1 MEKKEDKKSSSPL
14 ARLWRALFVAAKDYL
29 LIVRG
34 GSEGKGLETL
44 RAIVSGGPLHWLG
57 LAILCANVLAT
68 AYLGLQGHRFPA
80 FTAEL
85 WEGESVAA
93 PSPALYISLLVIA
106 LGWSYL
112 LAGVASFGL
121 LPYVLAAAYTAYY
134 GLYAAFTLGGTP
146 WFAVLP
152 IWLVILGGW
161 VNVSE
166 RKRWRSLLLLI
177 PCWIAAL
184 ITYSSLGLKAIFP
197 ATWGR
202 LILTVIYFA
211 LVANPWIRKKAH
223 PLNPYIAFLVSF
235 SLFGGLYLFSL
246 QRSSGNEVF
255 GNAFLGFHA
264 LLGLVGLFWY
274 WVGLDLFS
282 SAQDLVQWLMT
293 TIKKLLPLD
302 ILGVTIFPLWIFW
315 CIAAYLL
322 VHGLPLGL
330 VQVLARWP
338 WGVILMRVL
347 NSLYPPM
354 ALASALDYDFYLTAA
369 IALLAAILWALR
381 KLSGERLVL
390 LFSASLFG
398 LLVLWSFFGLFF
410 ASATED
416 TSQAL
421 GFWPLLLFV
430 AGVFWQALKV
440 SPALVSG
447 ERSRSFLFLGF
458 VLLLG
463 GISTLELSAHYPR
476 FEQMLSVNSFGGV
489 VYLGIPYLL
498 YSSFYQQR
506 RYTPVSPKCL
516 LLLFALGMLSAIP
529 SLLWGKVFFAPLI
542 WLAAILAVAWVRE
555 PWDDLWDGVVYA
567 LALALGFTI
576 FYTYPI
582 LIPLPYFVP
591 FLSYFMAAQDRYAAQ
606 VIWPWQA
613 QWWQIFAGA
622 SLAAIVLGY
631 LLARA
636 HLARG
641 RARVL
646 LIICSLILSL
656 GFLAAW
662 EFTLMRAP

>member
-1 MEKKEDKKSSSPL
+1 
-14 ARLWRALFVAAKDYL
+14 
-29 LIVRG
+29 
-34 GSEGKGLETL
+34 
-44 RAIVSGGPLHWLG
+44 
-57 LAILCANVLAT
+57 
-68 AYLGLQGHRFPA
+68 
-80 FTAEL
+80 
-85 WEGESVAA
+85 
-93 PSPALYISLLVIA
+93 
-106 LGWSYL
+106 
-112 LAGVASFGL
+112 
-121 LPYVLAAAYTAYY
+121 
-134 GLYAAFTLGGTP
+134 
-146 WFAVLP
+146 
-152 IWLVILGGW
+152 
-161 VNVSE
+161 
-166 RKRWRSLLLLI
+166 
-177 PCWIAAL
+177 
-184 ITYSSLGLKAIFP
+184 
-197 ATWGR
+197 
-202 LILTVIYFA
+202 
-211 LVANPWIRKKAH
+211 
-223 PLNPYIAFLVSF
+223 
-235 SLFGGLYLFSL
+235 
-246 QRSSGNEVF
+246 
-255 GNAFLGFHA
+255 
-264 LLGLVGLFWY
+264 
-274 WVGLDLFS
+274 
-282 SAQDLVQWLMT
+282 
-293 TIKKLLPLD
+293 
-302 ILGVTIFPLWIFW
+302 
-315 CIAAYLL
+315 
-322 VHGLPLGL
+322 
-330 VQVLARWP
+330 
-338 WGVILMRVL
+338 MRVL

-381 KLSGERLVL
+381 KLSSERLVF

-440 SPALVSG
+440 SPGLVSG

-498 YSSFYQQR
+498 YSSFYQQQ

-555 PWDDLWDGVVYA
+555 PWDDLWDGVVYS

-613 QWWQIFAGA
+613 QWWRILAGA